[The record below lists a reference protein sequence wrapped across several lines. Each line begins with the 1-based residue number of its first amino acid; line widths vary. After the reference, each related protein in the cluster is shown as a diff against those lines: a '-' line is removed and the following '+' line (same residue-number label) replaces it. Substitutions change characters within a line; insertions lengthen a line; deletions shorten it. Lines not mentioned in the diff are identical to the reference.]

1 MNQTITIN
9 IGGYPFTIDDN
20 AYEVAEKYL
29 NALARHFSGSD
40 GAQEI
45 MSDIE
50 SRMGELIQRQ
60 RGIRPIVNKDDVLQV
75 IAILGTPDELKEMN
89 FNETKSETKKES
101 FQIKTGKRLYRDPDD
116 KIIAGVCSGLA
127 SYFGIQ
133 DPVWIRLAFGLVFL
147 AGGSGV
153 LIYLLIWW
161 IVPKATTVSERL
173 EMMGEPTNVNNIANA
188 VKEQLEE
195 LSDKFS
201 DTFQKKSKKH
211 KSYSPPPPPPAMDDF
226 DPPKQA
232 GWSFPTV
239 VKPATGDYNKK
250 DFV

>member
-1 MNQTITIN
+1 MNQTLTVN
-9 IGGYPFTIDDN
+9 LGGYPFIFDDN
-20 AYEVAEKYL
+20 AYAVAEKYL
-29 NALARHFSGSD
+29 NTLARHFSGSD
-40 GAQEI
+40 GSQEI

-60 RGIRPIVNKDDVLQV
+60 KGIRQIVSKEDVVQV
-75 IAILGTPDELKEMN
+75 IAILGTPDELKEMD
-89 FNETKSETKKES
+89 FNPPQQKAKKES

-127 SYFGIQ
+127 AYFGIQ
-133 DPVWIRLAFGLVFL
+133 DPVWVRLIFGLVFL

-161 IVPKATTVSERL
+161 IVPKAQTVSERL
-173 EMMGEPTNVNNIANA
+173 EMMGEPTNVNTIANA

-195 LSDKFS
+195 IGDKFS
-201 DTFQKKSKKH
+201 DTFQKMNKKE
-211 KSYSPPPPPPAMDDF
+211 KGFPPPPPPASEDDF
-226 DPPKQA
+226 DQPRQA
-232 GWSFPTV
+232 GWTFPSLAKTE
-239 VKPATGDYNKK
+239 TSDINKK